1 MHRLLERQLR
11 KAFTKKLVSPDG
23 KLSSEVDP
31 ELLRFVEMV
40 EAAYAAEEE
49 ERAQFERSLNLA
61 SEELFER
68 NRQLETELMERARLE
83 VELRVGEKLRAVG
96 QLAAGIAHEINT
108 PIQFVGDSLHFLDE
122 AFGEICTLLSSYE
135 EAVASL
141 PSHSQSARTESAAA
155 LCESSDFLYLKGAVP
170 KAILRCVSGVERVA
184 IIVRALKNL
193 AHPDAAEQEQADL
206 NAAIENTLVV
216 CASQIKYVAD
226 VELDL
231 SASSSVLCH
240 MGEIHQVLLNL
251 IVNAAQAIGE
261 QRGEGGPRGT
271 IRIGT
276 REEENDYVITIADDG
291 PGIPEAVRDRM
302 FEPFFTTKP
311 VGKGTGQGLYISRS
325 LVVERHG
332 GKLTF
337 DSSVGEGTTFT
348 IRLPLAGRPGSS
360 IQPGAQAAR

>member
-11 KAFTKKLVSPDG
+11 KAFHKRVLSRDGQLLPD
-23 KLSSEVDP
+23 VDP
-31 ELLRFVEMV
+31 ELVQFVDMV
-40 EAAYAAEEE
+40 QAAYAAEEE
-49 ERAQFERSLNLA
+49 DRAQFERSLHLA
-61 SEELFER
+61 SEELFDR
-68 NRQLETELMERARLE
+68 NRRLETELLERARLE
-83 VELRVGEKLRAVG
+83 IELRVGEKLRAVG

-108 PIQFVGDSLHFLDE
+108 PIQFVGDSLHFLEE
-122 AFGEICTLLSSYE
+122 AFREICILLSAYE
-135 EAVASL
+135 EAVAAL
-141 PSHSQSARTESAAA
+141 PTASRSELTASAVA
-155 LCESSDFLYLKGAVP
+155 LAENSDFSYLKDAVP
-170 KAILRCVSGVERVA
+170 KAIVRCTGGVERVA
-184 IIVRALKNL
+184 IIVRALKNM
-193 AHPDAAEQEQADL
+193 AHPDATEQEQADL

-216 CASQIKYVAD
+216 CASQVKYVAD

-231 SASSSVLCH
+231 SARSRVLCH
-240 MGEIHQVLLNL
+240 MGEIQQVLLNL

-261 QRGEGGPRGT
+261 HSGEGGRRGT

-276 REEENDYVITIADDG
+276 REEGNDCVITIADNG
-291 PGIPEAVRDRM
+291 AGIPEAIRDRM

-348 IRLPLAGRPGSS
+348 IRLPIAGRPHLSL
-360 IQPGAQAAR
+360 QPERQASR